1 MSERCRNRYAA
12 RVLVLD
18 AENHL
23 LMFRFTPD
31 DRPPLWA
38 TAGGEL
44 EPGESF
50 EDGARRE
57 LFEETGIDADPG
69 AVISERES
77 DFTTFDGEAVHA
89 VERYFVVRVAD
100 RTLDFERHTQT
111 ELAVMQHHEWWTVE
125 RLHEIAKVED
135 VYLENLEALFVKLIR

>member
-1 MSERCRNRYAA
+1 MSEGRRNRYAA

-18 AENHL
+18 PENHL

-44 EPGESF
+44 EADESF

-57 LFEETGIDADPG
+57 LLEETGIDAKPG
-69 AVISERES
+69 LVIAERES
-77 DFTTFDGEAVHA
+77 AYMG
-89 VERYFVVRVAD
+89 
-100 RTLDFERHTQT
+100 
-111 ELAVMQHHEWWTVE
+111 
-125 RLHEIAKVED
+125 
-135 VYLENLEALFVKLIR
+135 

>member
-1 MSERCRNRYAA
+1 MSEGRRNRYAA

-18 AENHL
+18 PENHL

-44 EPGESF
+44 EDGESF

-57 LFEETGIDADPG
+57 LLEETGIDADPG

-77 DFTTFDGEAVHA
+77 DFITFDGEAVHA
-89 VERYFVVRVAD
+89 VERYFAVRVAD
-100 RTLDFERHTQT
+100 RTLDFGRHTQT
-111 ELAVMQHHEWWTVE
+111 ELAVMQYHEWWTVE
-125 RLHEIAKVED
+125 RLREVAAAEA
-135 VYLENLEALFVKLIR
+135 VYPENIEALLLQVIL

>member
-1 MSERCRNRYAA
+1 MSGARRNRYAA

-44 EPGESF
+44 EQGESF
-50 EDGARRE
+50 VDGARRE
-57 LFEETGIDADPG
+57 LLEETGIDADPG
-69 AVISERES
+69 VVIAERES
-77 DFTTFDGEAVHA
+77 DFNTFAGEPVHA
-89 VERYFVVRVAD
+89 VERYFAVRVAD
-100 RTLDFERHTQT
+100 RKLDFGRHTET
-111 ELAVMQHHEWWTVE
+111 EISVMQHHEWRSIE
-125 RLHEIAKVED
+125 RLRAISKIED
-135 VYLENLEALFVKLIR
+135 VYPEELEELFLQLLR

>member
-1 MSERCRNRYAA
+1 MSEARRNRYAA

-44 EPGESF
+44 ETGESF

-69 AVISERES
+69 GVISERES
-77 DFTTFDGEAVHA
+77 DFVTFDGEAVHA
-89 VERYFVVRVAD
+89 VERYFAVRVAD
-100 RTLDFERHTQT
+100 RTLDFGRHTQT
-111 ELAVMQHHEWWTVE
+111 ELAVMQHHEWWTLE
-125 RLHEIAKVED
+125 RLRAVAKVED
-135 VYLENLEALFVKLIR
+135 VYPDDLEALFVQLTR